1 MGKIIKFNKPQE
13 DENNQQKSEIE
24 SHSNVKN
31 IFSVEALA
39 DKVRKGI
46 EEYIL
51 YNFAVKEILGMDIV
65 FKENDQKEIGVLG
78 AIAYEHKRKPGTFI
92 ADFIGKGHID
102 NKDNVVI
109 DELAFRAGEP
119 EYYNTISKILKA
131 KKILPEIKEKE

>member
-1 MGKIIKFNKPQE
+1 LGKIIKFNKTQE
-13 DENNQQKSEIE
+13 DENNQQKSEVKNP
-24 SHSNVKN
+24 STVKN
-31 IFSVEALA
+31 IFSAETFN
-39 DKVRKGI
+39 DKVRKGV
-46 EEYIL
+46 EEYVL

>member
-1 MGKIIKFNKPQE
+1 MGKIIRFNRTQE
-13 DENNQQKSEIE
+13 EKKQPEETEKQPNI
-24 SHSNVKN
+24 KN
-31 IFSVEALA
+31 IFSVETFT
-39 DKVRKGI
+39 DKIRKGV
-46 EEYIL
+46 EGYIL
-51 YNFAVKEILGMDIV
+51 YNFAVKEILGMDII
-65 FKENDQKEIGVLG
+65 FRENDKKEVGVLG

-102 NKDNVVI
+102 NKGNVII

>member
-31 IFSVEALA
+31 IFSVEAFA
-39 DKVRKGI
+39 DKVRKGV

-78 AIAYEHKRKPGTFI
+78 ASAYEHKRKPGTFI
-92 ADFIGKGHID
+92 ADFIGKGHVD

>member
-1 MGKIIKFNKPQE
+1 MGKIIRFNKSQE
-13 DENNQQKSEIE
+13 EEKKQSTETKEQSNIKS
-24 SHSNVKN
+24 
-31 IFSVEALA
+31 IFSVESFA
-39 DKVRKGI
+39 DKVRKGV

-65 FKENDQKEIGVLG
+65 FKENDKKEVGVLG

-102 NKDNVVI
+102 SKDTVII

>member
-39 DKVRKGI
+39 DKVRKGV

-65 FKENDQKEIGVLG
+65 FKENDKKEIGVLG

-131 KKILPEIKEKE
+131 KKLLPEIKEKE

>member
-1 MGKIIKFNKPQE
+1 MGKIIRFNKAQE
-13 DENNQQKSEIE
+13 EKKQPVETEKQPNI
-24 SHSNVKN
+24 KN
-31 IFSVEALA
+31 IFSVETFA
-39 DKVRKGI
+39 DKIRKGV

-51 YNFAVKEILGMDIV
+51 YNFAVKEILGMDVI
-65 FKENDQKEIGVLG
+65 FKENDKKEVGVLG

-102 NKDNVVI
+102 NKGNVVI